1 MGIIA
6 WILLGLIAG
15 ALAKALM
22 PGRDPGGIVA
32 TIMIEI
38 AGALIGGFIWN
49 LLSGAEGYCNLD
61 VGGILIAVLGAMLLL
76 WAYRR
81 MAVNRMQTTRAE
93 RLTRSREP
101 VTPRRSPR
109 HI

>member
-15 ALAKALM
+15 AIAKALM

-32 TIMIEI
+32 TILIGI

-49 LLSGAEGYCNLD
+49 LLSGADGYGSLD
-61 VGGILIAVLGAMLLL
+61 IGGILVAVLGAMILL

-81 MAVNRMQTTRAE
+81 MAVSRM
-93 RLTRSREP
+93 
-101 VTPRRSPR
+101 
-109 HI
+109 

>member
-22 PGRDPGGIVA
+22 TGRDPGGIIA
-32 TIMIEI
+32 TILIGI

-49 LLSGAEGYCNLD
+49 LLSGANRYGDLD

-76 WAYRR
+76 WLYRR
-81 MAVNRMQTTRAE
+81 MAVSRM
-93 RLTRSREP
+93 
-101 VTPRRSPR
+101 
-109 HI
+109 